1 MACMHSRVA
10 SFRRCPV
17 LVPGS
22 RPPLPHIGPAGQC
35 PNPKVTSLRVLVEM
49 GGKTTFP
56 VPPIASPRSP
66 RGQSR
71 SAKQT
76 LCAVVSFFLRNSAA
90 MLSTPLALLFDIF
103 FIVSSISCSVRRR
116 LIVAHSVLLSS
127 MVSSSAST
135 GPGFSLVQCCPLLF
149 DLLALVMEDALC
161 VFNLTRPHTGFLT
174 IGFHNFP

>member
-1 MACMHSRVA
+1 MHGGVREVA
-10 SFRRCPV
+10 THFHQTLGVVHGV
-17 LVPGS
+17 LGVLGHQVLCCSPHWWDVRLNQGRSCRSPG
-22 RPPLPHIGPAGQC
+22 
-35 PNPKVTSLRVLVEM
+35 
-49 GGKTTFP
+49 
-56 VPPIASPRSP
+56 SP

-161 VFNLTRPHTGFLT
+161 VFNLMRPHTGFLT
-174 IGFHNFP
+174 IGFDNFP